1 AALPKSGPSIG
12 EEAPDIVL
20 QDTTGAKTPLS
31 SLKGQYV
38 LLDFWASWCGPC
50 RRENPNVVKVY
61 NEFKSKG
68 FTIYSVSLDNNR
80 DKWLAAIDKDQLA
93 WYHVSDLKGWG
104 SDGAALYSVRSIP
117 STYLIDPEGKIIAK
131 NLRGAQLAQTLR
143 KTLGGS
149 K

>member
-1 AALPKSGPSIG
+1 MPKGGPSVG

-20 QDTTGAKTPLS
+20 QDTTGAETALS
-31 SLKGQYV
+31 SLKGKYV
-38 LLDFWASWCGPC
+38 LVDFWASWCGPC

-68 FTIYSVSLDNNR
+68 FTIYGVSLDNNR
-80 DKWLAAIDKDQLA
+80 NKWLAAIDKDQLS

-104 SDGAALYSVRSIP
+104 SDGAARYNVRSIP

-131 NLRGAQLAQTLR
+131 NLRGAQLEQTLR

-149 K
+149 E